1 MPSERERFPEL
12 FVESNIDR
20 RKCERVVPMKVL
32 VLGFMRT
39 GSQCVFL
46 SHKPECPIAMEELI
60 QY

>member
-46 SHKPECPIAMEELI
+46 SHELETPIVEEEI
-60 QY
+60 TKY

>member
-39 GSQCVFL
+39 GSQC
-46 SHKPECPIAMEELI
+46 ELFVTSSI
-60 QY
+60 VSI

>member
-1 MPSERERFPEL
+1 MATERERFPEL

-39 GSQCVFL
+39 GSQCAFSLTISNV
-46 SHKPECPIAMEELI
+46 SR
-60 QY
+60 